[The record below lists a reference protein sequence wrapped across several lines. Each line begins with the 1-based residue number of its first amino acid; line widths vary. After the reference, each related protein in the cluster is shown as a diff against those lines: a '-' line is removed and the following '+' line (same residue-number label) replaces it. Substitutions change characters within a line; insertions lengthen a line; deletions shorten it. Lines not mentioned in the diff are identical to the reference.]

1 MPASSSDR
9 DRHHRKNMISCVRS
23 SAPGRERGRAT
34 KIDTYQIL
42 KIFTRSPALLL
53 VVNPFETKVLIVIT
67 YCCAQMCHNSCQI
80 TNTIAQH
87 HLFPYELFNL
97 ITLENHFQIHSNFG
111 AGAGVRNGK
120 RQSLWQVSG
129 CRHPFRGGM
138 AEVRAYGYCNLLGS
152 WTGFHGE
159 SLGQCK
165 QKTR

>member
-1 MPASSSDR
+1 MPASSEDR

-23 SAPGRERGRAT
+23 SAPGRERAG

-42 KIFTRSPALLL
+42 KIFTRSPAPLL
-53 VVNPFETKVLIVIT
+53 VVNPSETKVLIVIT

-87 HLFPYELFNL
+87 HLLPYELFNL

-111 AGAGVRNGK
+111 CGVGWE

-129 CRHPFRGGM
+129 WRHPFGGGM

-159 SLGQCK
+159 G
-165 QKTR
+165 

>member
-23 SAPGRERGRAT
+23 SAPGRERGRAA

-111 AGAGVRNGK
+111 CGGVGK
-120 RQSLWQVSG
+120 AKSVTSFGLPTPFSG
-129 CRHPFRGGM
+129 RHG
-138 AEVRAYGYCNLLGS
+138 
-152 WTGFHGE
+152 
-159 SLGQCK
+159 
-165 QKTR
+165 